1 MKKHFIHFL
10 CFLLILSPILAQKIS
25 KDKKAI
31 IVALDQKEAFYQ
43 KTALTIWNY
52 AEIGYQEY
60 KSSQL
65 LQDILENEVIQQKF
79 VPGIPT
85 GFVASYGSGKPVISM
100 LAEFD
105 ALPGV
110 SQEAVPFRKE
120 RADGHLSGHACGH
133 HLFGT
138 GIVSAAVEVKNWMA
152 K

>member
-10 CFLLILSPILAQKIS
+10 CFLLILSPISAQKIS

-65 LQDILENEVIQQKF
+65 LQDILKM
-79 VPGIPT
+79 
-85 GFVASYGSGKPVISM
+85 K
-100 LAEFD
+100 
-105 ALPGV
+105 V
-110 SQEAVPFRKE
+110 SPSRWV
-120 RADGHLSGHACGH
+120 
-133 HLFGT
+133 
-138 GIVSAAVEVKNWMA
+138 
-152 K
+152 

>member
-1 MKKHFIHFL
+1 MKKHFINSL

-25 KDKKAI
+25 NDKKAI

-65 LQDILENEVIQQKF
+65 LQDILKNEGFTLEVG
-79 VPGIPT
+79 VAGLST

-120 RADGHLSGHACGH
+120 RADGHL
-133 HLFGT
+133 
-138 GIVSAAVEVKNWMA
+138 
-152 K
+152 

>member
-65 LQDILENEVIQQKF
+65 LQDILKNEGFTLEVG
-79 VPGIPT
+79 VAGLPT
-85 GFVASYGSGKPVISM
+85 GFVASYGSGNRSSVCWLNLTHFLEYLKKPFLLEKKEQMAIYQGMLVVIICS
-100 LAEFD
+100 
-105 ALPGV
+105 V
-110 SQEAVPFRKE
+110 QV
-120 RADGHLSGHACGH
+120 
-133 HLFGT
+133 LFLQP
-138 GIVSAAVEVKNWMA
+138 
-152 K
+152 